1 MGRLKHA
8 LNASS
13 TAAEVGIVA
22 GGGVAYMRSLKV
34 LEKAQ
39 FSGEEQLR
47 ADLIKRALE
56 DPVTQIASNAGFEGF
71 VVVQHVMEREG
82 VELQMNSPVR
92 GECWILESE
101 RPR

>member
-34 LEKAQ
+34 REKAQ
-39 FSGEEQLR
+39 FSGEEQLG

-56 DPVTQIASNAGFEGF
+56 EPVRQIASNAGFEDF
-71 VVVQHVMEREG
+71 VVVQYVMEREG
-82 VELQMNSPVR
+82 VGGRIQRRNR
-92 GECWILESE
+92 GL
-101 RPR
+101 